1 MSMRISMRAYVCVN
15 VKKQVSY
22 CDISSNTQMSIK
34 SLSSLFPSSYPI
46 SSAATHVCMC
56 KCLRIKFLLSIL

>member
-22 CDISSNTQMSIK
+22 CDISSNSQMSIK
-34 SLSSLFPSSYPI
+34 SFSSLLPFSYPI
-46 SSAATHVCMC
+46 SSAVAATHVCMC
-56 KCLRIKFLLSIL
+56 